1 MEMNRIWDALN
12 SFEYDE
18 NLTLDEAEA
27 QLAVVVDNM
36 LMLTASVPDTAE
48 LIDEVDLERID
59 AEIAATEPY
68 WTASE
73 LREYENWLMQMEWVY
88 EE

>member
-1 MEMNRIWDALN
+1 MERIA
-12 SFEYDE
+12 
-18 NLTLDEAEA
+18 T
-27 QLAVVVDNM
+27 
-36 LMLTASVPDTAE
+36 
-48 LIDEVDLERID
+48 LIDAVEIATEGELVTLEDLERID